1 MLFYNSLYDRNF
13 TSRDSTLIDDDM
25 KTRLHLKLN
34 LKCTGQKE
42 PCKYLKDFLFHAVT
56 CKILTE

>member
-13 TSRDSTLIDDDM
+13 TSRDSTLIDDGM
-25 KTRLHLKLN
+25 KKRLHLKLN

-42 PCKYLKDFLFHAVT
+42 PCKYLKDFYFVHLNAKF
-56 CKILTE
+56 